1 MVEVD
6 YELEYLDSLFEAED
20 AAAIQRW
27 QAIFKHTLENWQ
39 ADRTRQML
47 RQIKTKPLPPQQE
60 SLVRHLEGMFF
71 VRMGDWENAR
81 KTYDRALAIRRS
93 LGDRYGELIVLNSLA
108 NLYRR
113 GGQPL
118 SEALQLYQQAEQLAR
133 ELQAE
138 DSRIEILLGMG
149 ITYFAVGNFEQA
161 LECLNPVL
169 SFAQKAQNPA
179 LEASAHHNLGSI
191 AWTQGQLKEAQ
202 AHFQNALALETS
214 QQDWHGEAE
223 TRNSLG
229 LIEEARGDWTKARS
243 LYQQSLEIFQRAGD
257 LYGQVQVL
265 VNLGNLAWLSDE
277 LDSSFA
283 MHQQALAIVQDLGDA
298 KLEGQVLTGL
308 GDTFRAKG
316 QYVEA
321 EQALQDAVYRKKSA
335 GDVRSLKHTYLSL
348 GALYQN
354 AKRPEEAQK
363 AYEQALEYARQQK
376 DQRIEAVTLINL
388 STLMLPQM
396 RLEKAYRY
404 LDAAEAIASEQDY
417 RDCLAW
423 IADQRGDLEL
433 FREEPN
439 AEHLLQ
445 YFFEALAYASD
456 FNKLQLRKTLNNLI
470 RFWQAHAEDGG
481 VTESIWFCES
491 IISLWQKARLSDSH
505 PEVIDVFMQL
515 RKNLTD
521 QSSA

>member
-20 AAAIQRW
+20 VAAIQRW
-27 QAIFKHTLENWQ
+27 QAIFEYTLENWQ

-47 RQIKTKPLPPQQE
+47 RQIKTRSLSPQQE

-81 KTYDRALAIRRS
+81 KIYARALAIRRS

-149 ITYFAVGNFEQA
+149 ITYFTLGNFEQA
-161 LECLNPVL
+161 VDCLNQVL
-169 SFAQKAQNPA
+169 SFAQKVPNPA
-179 LEASAHHNLGSI
+179 LEASARHNLGSI
-191 AWTQGQLKEAQ
+191 AWTQGQLEEAQ
-202 AHFQNALALETS
+202 KHFQNALALEKE

-223 TRNSLG
+223 TWNSLG
-229 LIEEARGDWTKARS
+229 LSEEAWGDWEEAKL

-265 VNLGNLAWLSDE
+265 VNLGNLAWLSE
-277 LDSSFA
+277 EFDSSLA
-283 MHQQALAIVQDLGDA
+283 LHQQALAIAQDLGDA

-316 QYVEA
+316 KFAEA
-321 EQALQDAVYRKKSA
+321 EQALQDAIYRKKSA
-335 GDVRSLKHTYLSL
+335 GDERSLKHTYLSL

-396 RLEKAYRY
+396 RLEEAYRY
-404 LDAAEAIASEQDY
+404 LDAAEAIASERDF

-439 AEHLLQ
+439 AKHLLQ
-445 YFFEALAYASD
+445 YFFEALAYAGD
-456 FNKLQLRKTLNNLI
+456 FNKLQLR
-470 RFWQAHAEDGG
+470 D
-481 VTESIWFCES
+481 
-491 IISLWQKARLSDSH
+491 
-505 PEVIDVFMQL
+505 
-515 RKNLTD
+515 RK
-521 QSSA
+521 SVV

>member
-20 AAAIQRW
+20 VAAIQRW
-27 QAIFKHTLENWQ
+27 QAIFEYTLDNWQ
-39 ADRTRQML
+39 ADRIRQML
-47 RQIKTKPLPPQQE
+47 RHIKTRPLSPQQE

-81 KTYDRALAIRRS
+81 KIYERALAIRRS
-93 LGDRYGELIVLNSLA
+93 LGDRYGELIVLNSLS
-108 NLYRR
+108 NLFRR

-118 SEALQLYQQAEQLAR
+118 PEALKLYQQAEQLAR

-149 ITYFAVGNFEQA
+149 ITYFALGNIEHA
-161 LECLNPVL
+161 VECLNQVL
-169 SFAQKAQNPA
+169 SFAQKVHNLA
-179 LEASAHHNLGSI
+179 LEASARHNLGSI
-191 AWTQGQLKEAQ
+191 AWTQGQLEEAQ
-202 AHFQNALALETS
+202 EYFQNALALEKS
-214 QQDWHGEAE
+214 QLDWHGEAE
-223 TRNSLG
+223 TLNSLG
-229 LIEEARGDWTKARS
+229 LIEEAWGDWNEARS

-265 VNLGNLAWLSDE
+265 VNLGNLAWIADE

-283 MHQQALAIVQDLGDA
+283 LHQQALVIARDLGDA

-316 QYVEA
+316 QYVES
-321 EQALQDAVYRKKSA
+321 EQALRDAIQRKKSA
-335 GDVRSLKHTYLSL
+335 GDERSLKHTYLSL

-354 AKRPEEAQK
+354 SKRPEEAQK

-376 DQRIEAVTLINL
+376 DQRVEAVTLINL

-396 RLEKAYRY
+396 RIEEAYRY
-404 LDAAEAIASEQDY
+404 LDVAETIASERDY

-423 IADQRGDLEL
+423 IADQHGDLEL

-445 YFFEALAYASD
+445 YFCEALAYAGD
-456 FNKLQLRKTLNNLI
+456 FNKQQLRKILNNLI

-481 VTESIWFCES
+481 VSESIWFCES
-491 IISLWQKARLSDSH
+491 IISLWQNARLSDSQ
-505 PEVIDVFMQL
+505 PEVIDAFMQL

-521 QSSA
+521 Q